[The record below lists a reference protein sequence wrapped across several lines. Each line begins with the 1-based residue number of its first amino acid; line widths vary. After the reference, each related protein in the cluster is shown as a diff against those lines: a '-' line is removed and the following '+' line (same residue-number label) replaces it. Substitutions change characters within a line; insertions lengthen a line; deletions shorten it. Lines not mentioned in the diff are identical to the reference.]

1 MRISDWSSDVCSSD
15 LIVREEEPGL
25 FIFLGRRDRMIKRRG
40 VRVELGEIEAALN
53 NHPDVVEAA
62 VMAFSDPDGQVS
74 VEAFLSWG
82 SAEAAS
88 ILQLKRYCNGA
99 LPAYMVPDRFKILS
113 ALPKT
118 STDKVDYQRLKDRK
132 STRLNSSH

>member
-1 MRISDWSSDVCSSD
+1 
-15 LIVREEEPGL
+15 
-25 FIFLGRRDRMIKRRG
+25 MIKRRG
-40 VRVELGEIEAALN
+40 FRVELGEIEAALN

-118 STDKVDYQRLKDRK
+118 STDKVDYQRLKELTCWTSLSQPRDRK

>member
-1 MRISDWSSDVCSSD
+1 MILRPPRSTRTDTLC
-15 LIVREEEPGL
+15 PYPTL
-25 FIFLGRRDRMIKRRG
+25 FLS
-40 VRVELGEIEAALN
+40 
-53 NHPDVVEAA
+53 A

-88 ILQLKRYCNGA
+88 ILQLKRYCNGE

-118 STDKVDYQRLKDRK
+118 SKDRVEYQMLKELNCRK
-132 STRLNSSH
+132 STSQARRRRDAGNKWAYSDRDETR